1 MRIATFSA
9 FGTALLLGG
18 VLAACG
24 PQPRQTAEEL
34 VNQSDIALP
43 DEVDPVVARVD
54 DSMIRDSDVQRE
66 LRVRG
71 VESEQP
77 LVVGDETY
85 DLVVEELIDQKLLAL
100 EARSRDL
107 HRSPEARRRMAQA
120 EEQILGNVLLETVV
134 NEATDPQ
141 VIERIYEEQ
150 VRLIP
155 LQEEIR
161 ARHILLETREQAE
174 AARALLEAGEDFS
187 DLAVRISLDRATRLD
202 GGDLGYFTRRGVADI
217 FGEIAFATPEDGVSN
232 PFQTE
237 FGWHLL
243 QVVDR
248 RRQPPPAFETLEP
261 GIVQF
266 RTFEQLQELLV
277 ELRANADIT
286 RREPQ
291 LDETPAAAADEVER
305 SGEPQE

>member
-1 MRIATFSA
+1 MKIATFSA
-9 FGTALLLGG
+9 FATALLLSGA
-18 VLAACG
+18 LAACG

-34 VNQSDIALP
+34 VGQSDIALP
-43 DEVDPVVARVD
+43 DEVDPVVARVN

-77 LVVGDETY
+77 LGVGDENY

-150 VRLIP
+150 IRLIP

-217 FGEIAFATPEDGVSN
+217 FGEIAFSTPEGGVSN

-286 RREPQ
+286 RREAEPEAVEEAV
-291 LDETPAAAADEVER
+291 DEETETT
-305 SGEPQE
+305 GENPG

>member
-1 MRIATFSA
+1 MKIATFSA
-9 FGTALLLGG
+9 FATVLLLG
-18 VLAACG
+18 VTLTACG

-34 VNQSDIALP
+34 VSQSDIALP
-43 DEVDPVVARVD
+43 DEVDPVIARVN

-66 LRVRG
+66 IRVRG

-77 LVVGDETY
+77 LQVGDELY

-141 VIERIYEEQ
+141 VIERIYDEQ
-150 VRLIP
+150 IRLIP

-174 AARALLEAGEDFS
+174 AARALLEAGEDFA

-217 FGEIAFATPEDGVSN
+217 FGEIAFATPEGGVSN

-291 LDETPAAAADEVER
+291 PEEALEPEADETDPPDEA
-305 SGEPQE
+305 PQ